1 MSNSSLRNLATKD
14 ILNRIQHGMISSE
27 EIITESQVCSTLN
40 ISRTPAREALI
51 ELVANGILEKVPR
64 KGYRI
69 SNIDQKHKID
79 SYVILGVL
87 DALAAKLAMENF
99 TDQDIKKMHEFIDLI
114 DIAIKYENYG
124 SYCELQEKFHHV
136 YIDKCDNIQLEKM
149 LEEIKASV
157 SRYTY
162 FSENTEKLFDLCKAM
177 NNEHRQIAELFAK
190 KDSKALE
197 DYLINVHWI
206 TKHLDMI

>member
-14 ILNRIQHGMISSE
+14 ILNRIQHGMISSD
-27 EIITESQVCSTLN
+27 EIITESQVCQTLN

-51 ELVANGILEKVPR
+51 ELVANGVLEKVPR

-87 DALAAKLAMENF
+87 DALAAKLALDNF
-99 TDQDIKKMHEFIDLI
+99 NDQDIRKMNEFIDLI

-124 SYCELQEKFHHV
+124 SYCEMQEKFHCV
-136 YIDKCDNIQLEKM
+136 YIDKCDNIQLQKM

-162 FSENTEKLFDLCKAM
+162 FSENTEKLFDMCRAM
-177 NNEHRQIAELFAK
+177 NDEHRQIVRIFEQ
-190 KDSKALE
+190 KDAKALE

>member
-14 ILNRIQHGMISSE
+14 ILNRIQHGIISSD

-51 ELVANGILEKVPR
+51 ELVANGVLEKVPR

-99 TDQDIKKMHEFIDLI
+99 TDQDIKKMNEFIDLI
-114 DIAIKYENYG
+114 DIAIKYENYE
-124 SYCELQEKFHHV
+124 SYCEQQEKFHHV

-162 FSENTEKLFDLCKAM
+162 FSENTEKLFDLCRAM
-177 NNEHRQIAELFAK
+177 NNEHRQIIELFK
-190 KDSKALE
+190 RKDSVALE
-197 DYLINVHWI
+197 AYLIDVHWI